1 MRGHCWKVE
10 GDWDGKQYKHDCEDG
25 EFVHGGAMNTRR
37 LWAAWRDRGAVARVL
52 AEQAQG
58 VEPVAWIVLDED
70 KVPIMCAPARQM
82 CNDHINDAIN
92 DFDIAEASKWVV
104 RKFVQTPSPPPL
116 VEPKDATSPTTGMTI
131 EQRILHVGGRNNEA
145 GYVEF
150 GSVQAVKALV
160 HHVLRDLPDTKPTGD
175 HVPEAAFGNTE
186 RTELIDCLREHASF
200 KCIEGNEKR
209 MVLKAADMLEADAQE
224 IAATVR
230 QVEILSDELSKCS
243 KAQQVAVPY
252 DQQALELCLEC
263 GWKAIMPGEPCL
275 LCSKDA
281 QQVAVPAWTLTADK
295 MPEPCVNVLA
305 HHGKKQPIRAQ
316 WVPAKTLVDNGDGDF
331 GEYDDAT
338 DECYWPE
345 AWYETNAHEETHW
358 MVDEPVTHWM
368 PLPAV
373 PQGGKLVTKK
383 DSKTDWSAA

>member
-1 MRGHCWKVE
+1 MTPL
-10 GDWDGKQYKHDCEDG
+10 QQ
-25 EFVHGGAMNTRR
+25 
-37 LWAAWRDRGAVARVL
+37 AAQALIDHWGCPRPADINALEKAL
-52 AEQAQG
+52 EAEQAQA

-209 MVLKAADMLEADAQE
+209 MVLKAADMLEADG
-224 IAATVR
+224 
-230 QVEILSDELSKCS
+230 
-243 KAQQVAVPY
+243 KAQQVTHY
-252 DQQALELCLEC
+252 DQQALELCPEC
-263 GWKAIMPGEPCL
+263 GWKAIMPGEPCFV
-275 LCSKDA
+275 CNMQTEA
-281 QQVAVPAWTLTADK
+281 QQVAVPMTEAERTAAWFAATIDLPSGENCYLRGLVDA
-295 MPEPCVNVLA
+295 EA
-305 HHGKKQPIRAQ
+305 HHKIGA
-316 WVPAKTLVDNGDGDF
+316 N
-331 GEYDDAT
+331 
-338 DECYWPE
+338 
-345 AWYETNAHEETHW
+345 
-358 MVDEPVTHWM
+358 
-368 PLPAV
+368 
-373 PQGGKLVTKK
+373 
-383 DSKTDWSAA
+383 S

>member
-1 MRGHCWKVE
+1 MTPLQK
-10 GDWDGKQYKHDCEDG
+10 
-25 EFVHGGAMNTRR
+25 
-37 LWAAWRDRGAVARVL
+37 AAQALIDHWGCPRPADINALEKAL
-52 AEQAQG
+52 EAEQAQA
-58 VEPVAWIVLDED
+58 VE
-70 KVPIMCAPARQM
+70 
-82 CNDHINDAIN
+82 
-92 DFDIAEASKWVV
+92 
-104 RKFVQTPSPPPL
+104 
-116 VEPKDATSPTTGMTI
+116 
-131 EQRILHVGGRNNEA
+131 
-145 GYVEF
+145 
-150 GSVQAVKALV
+150 
-160 HHVLRDLPDTKPTGD
+160 
-175 HVPEAAFGNTE
+175 
-186 RTELIDCLREHASF
+186 
-200 KCIEGNEKR
+200 
-209 MVLKAADMLEADAQE
+209 
-224 IAATVR
+224 
-230 QVEILSDELSKCS
+230 
-243 KAQQVAVPY
+243 
-252 DQQALELCLEC
+252 
-263 GWKAIMPGEPCL
+263 
-275 LCSKDA
+275 A